1 MSSKT
6 KIMVIKMR
14 EIIYTGIFLALLIV
28 LAFLLIAM
36 FAPGSRTSSDAS
48 APSGSQSSEKQTV
61 SAAQTARYRAGIYTV
76 PVMLGTSPAEVEVIV
91 DETHINAIHLIN
103 LGETATAMYPL
114 ASPSMDDL
122 AAQICRTQSLEGIT
136 CSESSKYTSQLLLN
150 AISQALERAA
160 VHGEESKNASAST
173 LRFDQHTTID
183 RRTMCAEQS

>member
-36 FAPGSRTSSDAS
+36 FAPGSRTSSNPAAPSTGHTSEKKSDAS
-48 APSGSQSSEKQTV
+48 S
-61 SAAQTARYRAGIYTV
+61 QTARYRAGIYTV

-91 DETHINAIHLIN
+91 DEAHINAIHLIH
-103 LGETATAMYPL
+103 LEETATAMYPL

-136 CSESSKYTSQLLLN
+136 CSESNKYTSQLLLN

-160 VHGEESKNASAST
+160 VHEE
-173 LRFDQHTTID
+173 
-183 RRTMCAEQS
+183 EV

>member
-6 KIMVIKMR
+6 KILVIKMR
-14 EIIYTGIFLALLIV
+14 EIVYTGIFLALLIV
-28 LAFLLIAM
+28 LAFLLIVM

-48 APSGSQSSEKQTV
+48 VSSVGQPSEKQPDPATR
-61 SAAQTARYRAGIYTV
+61 AARYRAGIYTV
-76 PVMLGTSPAEVEVIV
+76 PVMLGASPAEVEVIV
-91 DETHINAIHLIN
+91 DESHINAIHLIN

-150 AISQALERAA
+150 AISLALERAA
-160 VHGEESKNASAST
+160 VHEEE
-173 LRFDQHTTID
+173 I
-183 RRTMCAEQS
+183 